1 MSSIIN
7 PVLAARHAT
16 RNQEL
21 AAFAVKIEECVERRT
36 QSKIDGDCL
45 AYEAFTLLI
54 DKLRMEKAF
63 RANYW
68 QFDDDGVTQVGV

>member
-1 MSSIIN
+1 MNIIN
-7 PVLAARHAT
+7 HVLAAKHAV
-16 RNQEL
+16 RNEEI
-21 AAFAVKIEECVERRT
+21 AAYAARIEECVERRT
-36 QSKIDGDCL
+36 QSKIDGDSL